1 LLERICPLDTCVL
14 AGSHHLACMSP
25 SLSWTSTVPN
35 CWPEDWI
42 DSRLCAQMRL
52 RYDVIRLSLFRALS
66 NRRTR
71 VPLAGVLSPIP
82 RLDAVAQNDQVSH
95 LFAEPFASYSSLGEL
110 RNGT

>member
-1 LLERICPLDTCVL
+1 
-14 AGSHHLACMSP
+14 MSP
-25 SLSWTSTVPN
+25 SLSWASTVPN
-35 CWPEDWI
+35 CWLGDWI
-42 DSRLCAQMRL
+42 NSRLCAQMRL

-82 RLDAVAQNDQVSH
+82 HLEAVAQNDRVSH